1 MPAVFV
7 FYFAPLLPE
16 SSSAPGAALP
26 FLEPALMPV
35 VVPDFALLDF
45 ILSDF
50 ILLDFILEVAGPALS
65 SLDAPA
71 GGCVCADAIAV
82 APNNEATTTAGI
94 ASLDRMKNLLLWIC
108 DAKIKTCNADLC
120 SRAGAGFF
128 VAEFFAGHN
137 EAAWLTSNGR
147 FK

>member
-1 MPAVFV
+1 MLAVSC
-7 FYFAPLLPE
+7 FYFALLLPE
-16 SSSAPGAALP
+16 SSSALGAALP
-26 FLEPALMPV
+26 FLEPELMPV

-50 ILLDFILEVAGPALS
+50 ALLDFILEVAGPALS

-82 APNNEATTTAGI
+82 APNNEATTRAEI

-108 DAKIKTCNADLC
+108 DANIKTCNANFC
-120 SRAGAGFF
+120 SRIGVDFF
-128 VAEFFAGHN
+128 VAEFSPATMKP
-137 EAAWLTSNGR
+137 LV
-147 FK
+147 